1 MTDASLPRVHIIG
14 TGGSIAGVGHDYL
27 DMTEYGETGKKLN
40 IDQLVYQV
48 PGIDNMAEISLEDF
62 SNVTSNSLTTKDWI
76 ILANHIND
84 LFEYYPQ
91 LSGIAITHG
100 SMTIEETAYFL
111 NLTIKSSRPVVL
123 TGSLRPSTS
132 ISSDAQINILDCILV
147 ASAEESQ
154 DKGVLVVLN
163 GEINSARDVSK
174 TNTYRLET
182 FKSQDLGFLG
192 YADAD
197 HQIVYYRSPTRQH
210 TYQTEFNLSK
220 QTELPKV
227 DIVYS
232 YAGAGG
238 DLINYLVDKGCQGII
253 VAGIGSGNPTPSQNK
268 ALIKAQKAGVAVVHS
283 SRLGAGR
290 VSATTKRRNAG
301 IIAADTLTPQKA
313 RILLM
318 LGLSITEDPY
328 KLQKM
333 FYTY

>member
-1 MTDASLPRVHIIG
+1 MTSTYLPKVHIIG
-14 TGGSIAGVGHDYL
+14 TGGSIAGVGHDQL
-27 DMTEYGETGKKLN
+27 DMTEYGDTGKKLN
-40 IDQLVYQV
+40 IANLLYQI
-48 PGIDNMAEISLEDF
+48 PKINTLAQITFEDF

-76 ILANHIND
+76 GLANHINEMFKYD
-84 LFEYYPQ
+84 PK

-123 TGSLRPSTS
+123 TGSLRPSTA
-132 ISSDAQINILDCILV
+132 ISSDAHLNIHDCILV
-147 ASAEESQ
+147 ASAEESR

-197 HQIVYYRSPTRQH
+197 HSIVYYRSPTRQH
-210 TYQTEFNLSK
+210 TYQTEFNLSL

-232 YAGAGG
+232 YVGAEG
-238 DLINYLVDKGCQGII
+238 DLINYLVNQGSKGII
-253 VAGIGSGNPTPSQNK
+253 ICGIGSGNPTPSQSK
-268 ALIKAQKAGVAVVHS
+268 ALVEAQKAGVAVVHS

-290 VSATTKRRNAG
+290 VLVTTRRREAG

-318 LGLSITEDPY
+318 LGLSITKNIA
-328 KLQKM
+328 KLQEM
-333 FYTY
+333 FYKY

>member
-1 MTDASLPRVHIIG
+1 MSSSSLPRVHIIG

-27 DMTEYGETGKKLN
+27 DMTQYGETGKKLN
-40 IDQLVYQV
+40 VDQLLYQV
-48 PGIDNMAEISLEDF
+48 PGINNMAEISSEDF
-62 SNVTSNSLTTKDWI
+62 LNVTSNSLTTTDWI
-76 ILANHIND
+76 TLAKHINE
-84 LFEYYPQ
+84 LFEHDPT
-91 LSGIAITHG
+91 LTGIAITHG

-123 TGSLRPSTS
+123 TGSLRPSSS
-132 ISSDAQINILDCILV
+132 ISSDAQVNILDCILV

-154 DKGVLVVLN
+154 GKGVLVVLN
-163 GEINSARDVSK
+163 GEINAARDVSK

-192 YADAD
+192 YAAAD
-197 HQIVYYRSPTRQH
+197 RHIVYYRSPTRQH
-210 TYQTEFNLSK
+210 TSQTEFNLSN

-238 DLINYLVDKGCQGII
+238 DLISYMVDQGSKGII
-253 VAGIGSGNPTPSQNK
+253 VAGIGSGNPTPSQHN
-268 ALIKAQKAGVAVVHS
+268 ALVNAQKAGVAVGHS
-283 SRLGAGR
+283 SRLGSGR
-290 VSATTKRRNAG
+290 VLATTKRRKAG

-318 LGLSITEDPY
+318 LGLSITNDPF
-328 KLQKM
+328 KLQNM
-333 FYTY
+333 FNKY